1 VGVASLGLV
10 RGVGG
15 RRLSDGRWI
24 SGERLVSGERLLSKV
39 ASMPVTNKLEGNGG
53 GGLLEGE

>member
-1 VGVASLGLV
+1 VGVASLV
-10 RGVGG
+10 WTRGVGE
-15 RRLSDGRWI
+15 RRLSGERRI
-24 SGERLVSGERLLSKV
+24 SGERLLSGARLLSKV

>member
-1 VGVASLGLV
+1 
-10 RGVGG
+10 VGG

-53 GGLLEGE
+53 EGLLEGE